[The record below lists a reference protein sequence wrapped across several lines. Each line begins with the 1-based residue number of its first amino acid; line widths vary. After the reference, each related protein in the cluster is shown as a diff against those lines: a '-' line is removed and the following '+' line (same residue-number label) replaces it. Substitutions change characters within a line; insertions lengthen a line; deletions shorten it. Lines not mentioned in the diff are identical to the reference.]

1 MRKYLEENIKL
12 KLKLKE
18 LVEELKKLEEEGK
31 TNLEK
36 FKRFI

>member
-12 KLKLKE
+12 KLKMKE
-18 LVEELKKLEEEGK
+18 LVDELKKLEEEGK
-31 TNLEK
+31 NNLEK